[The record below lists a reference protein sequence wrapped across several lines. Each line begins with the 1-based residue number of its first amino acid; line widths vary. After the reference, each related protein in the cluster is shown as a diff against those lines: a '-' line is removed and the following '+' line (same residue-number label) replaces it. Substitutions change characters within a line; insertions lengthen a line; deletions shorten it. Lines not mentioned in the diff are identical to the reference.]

1 MTAAASVCKEK
12 SRLARA
18 WSFATQDYFRAVMVL
33 QERSGVMQK
42 RDYQEIR
49 TYAEKTR
56 LLAEQARAALEKHRA
71 EHGC

>member
-1 MTAAASVCKEK
+1 MTAAAASCEEK

-18 WSFATQDYFRAVMVL
+18 WSFATQDYLRAVMVL
-33 QERSGVMQK
+33 HERLGVMPRQ
-42 RDYQEIR
+42 DYREIR

-56 LLAEQARAALEKHRA
+56 LLAEQARAALDKHTA